1 MRPMQVFEL
10 YDQFTTG
17 WARIRAH
24 ITSHLIAAALLWL
37 IGFKLTLP
45 TITTA
50 DLQQLAAHP
59 LYGWFQ
65 SIGFVALV
73 SFSIALLVGLY
84 AIALNGVGNL
94 LFAGFNMLFPP
105 HFGLD
110 DTRRLA
116 PRDAL
121 FTIAATLDKGSREP
135 RDLARRFAELQTA
148 YPIGDPDGYK
158 NATVDKSTLKRD
170 ATTQLRNALVFFFAW
185 WLIPLAFPDHNI
197 AQAVKAVFWP
207 GFFALFL
214 YVLMARARLMFALR
228 VTIASIYSTVAAM
241 VLRDESHAARL
252 AAAHAAPAPIWQLV
266 DAFQQEECHSGRPS
280 IRRYLRAL
288 TGRGADGAARR
299 DRDSPLGAW
308 YRFGGDEQANRNY
321 RDPAWPVRYVKWR
334 IAALIRAAGDIVR
347 TVLIVFGL
355 RAP

>member
-37 IGFKLTLP
+37 VGFTLTLP
-45 TITTA
+45 TITRA
-50 DLQQLAAHP
+50 DLQQLAGHP
-59 LYGWFQ
+59 LYSWFQ

-94 LFAGFNMLFPP
+94 LFAGFTMLFPP
-105 HFGLD
+105 HLALD

-121 FTIAATLDKGSREP
+121 FTIAATLDKGSREA
-135 RDLARRFAELQTA
+135 RDLASRFAELRTA
-148 YPIGDPDGYK
+148 YPIGDPDGFK
-158 NATVDKSTLKRD
+158 NATVDKSTLQRD
-170 ATTQLRNALVFFFAW
+170 ATTQLRNALVFLFAW
-185 WLIPLAFPDHNI
+185 CLVPSAFPDHII
-197 AQAVKAVFWP
+197 AHSVKAVFWP
-207 GFFALFL
+207 GFFALLF

-228 VTIASIYSTVAAM
+228 VTIASLYSTVAAM
-241 VLRDESHAARL
+241 VVRDEAHAARL
-252 AAAHAAPAPIWQLV
+252 AAARADPEPVWRVV
-266 DAFQQEECHSGRPS
+266 DAFQQEECHSERPS
-280 IRRYLRAL
+280 VRRYFRAV
-288 TGRGADGAARR
+288 TGRGTDGAGAR
-299 DRDSPLGAW
+299 SGQGALGGW
-308 YRFGGDEQANRNY
+308 YRFGSDVKANRNY
-321 RDPAWPVRYVKWR
+321 RDPAWLLRYVKWR
-334 IAALIRAAGDIVR
+334 IAALVQAVGHLVR
-347 TVLIVFGL
+347 VVLTVFGL

>member
-1 MRPMQVFEL
+1 MQVFEL

-84 AIALNGVGNL
+84 AIALNGIGNL

-105 HFGLD
+105 QLALD

-121 FTIAATLDKGSREP
+121 FTIAATLDEGQREP
-135 RDLARRFAELQTA
+135 HDLARRFSELQTA
-148 YPIGDPDGYK
+148 YPISDPDGYK
-158 NATVDKSTLKRD
+158 TATVDKSTLQRD

-185 WLIPLAFPDHNI
+185 WLVPLAFPRHPVALAIND
-197 AQAVKAVFWP
+197 VFWP
-207 GFFALFL
+207 GFLVLLA

-228 VTIASIYSTVAAM
+228 VTIASLYSTVAAM
-241 VLRDESHAARL
+241 VLRDESQAARL
-252 AAAHAAPAPIWQLV
+252 AAARAEPAPIRQLV
-266 DAFQQEECHSGRPS
+266 DSFQQEECDSGRPS
-280 IRRYLRAL
+280 IQRYLRAL
-288 TGRGADGAARR
+288 TGRGADGAGPKSGGIL
-299 DRDSPLGAW
+299 DGW
-308 YRFGGDEQANRNY
+308 YRFGGDEKANRDY
-321 RDPAWPVRYVKWR
+321 RDPAWPFRYMKWR
-334 IAALIRAAGDIVR
+334 IAALARAVGDMLRVVL
-347 TVLIVFGL
+347 TVVGL
-355 RAP
+355 RRP

>member
-1 MRPMQVFEL
+1 MQVFEL

-37 IGFKLTLP
+37 IGFQVSLP
-45 TITTA
+45 VITTA
-50 DLQQLAAHP
+50 DLQHLAGHP

-65 SIGFVALV
+65 SVGFVALV
-73 SFSIALLVGLY
+73 SFSIAILVALY

-94 LFAGFNMLFPP
+94 LFAGYNMLFPP
-105 HFGLD
+105 QLALD

-121 FTIAATLDKGSREP
+121 FTIAATLDKGGREP

-148 YPIGDPDGYK
+148 YPISDPEGFK
-158 NATVDKSTLKRD
+158 TATVDKSTLKRD

-185 WLIPLAFPDHNI
+185 VFVPLAFPDSAL

-207 GFFALFL
+207 GFFALLF

-228 VTIASIYSTVAAM
+228 VTIASLYSTVAAM
-241 VLRDESHAARL
+241 VLRDEEQAARL
-252 AAAHAAPAPIWQLV
+252 AAARADPGPVWQLV
-266 DAFQQEECHSGRPS
+266 DAFQEEECHSRPS
-280 IRRYLRAL
+280 IRLYLRAL
-288 TGRGADGAARR
+288 SGRGAAAR
-299 DRDSPLGAW
+299 DRDAALGAW
-308 YRFGGDEQANRNY
+308 YRFGSDAQANRNY
-321 RDPAWPVRYVKWR
+321 RDPAWPVRYLKWR
-334 IAALIRAAGDIVR
+334 IAALVRAVGDIVR
-347 TVLIVFGL
+347 TVLTVFGL

>member
-1 MRPMQVFEL
+1 MQVFEL

-37 IGFKLTLP
+37 IGFQLSLP
-45 TITTA
+45 VITTA
-50 DLQQLAAHP
+50 DLQHLAGHP

-65 SIGFVALV
+65 SVGFVALV
-73 SFSIALLVGLY
+73 SFSIAILVALY
-84 AIALNGVGNL
+84 AIALNGIGNL

-105 HFGLD
+105 QLGLD

-121 FTIAATLDKGSREP
+121 FTIAATLEKGRNEP

-148 YPIGDPDGYK
+148 YPISDPEGYK
-158 NATVDKSTLKRD
+158 TATVDKSTLKRD

-185 WLIPLAFPDHNI
+185 WLVPLAFPGSAA
-197 AQAVKAVFWP
+197 AQAVQAVFWP
-207 GFFALFL
+207 GFLALLF

-228 VTIASIYSTVAAM
+228 VTIASLYSTVAAM
-241 VLRDESHAARL
+241 VLRDESQAARL
-252 AAAHAAPAPIWQLV
+252 AAARADPGPVWQLV
-266 DAFQQEECHSGRPS
+266 DAFQEEECHTRPS
-280 IRRYLRAL
+280 IRLYLRAL
-288 TGRGADGAARR
+288 AGREAVRSGR
-299 DRDSPLGAW
+299 DAPLGAW
-308 YRFGGDEQANRNY
+308 YRFGSDAQANRNY
-321 RDPAWPVRYVKWR
+321 RDPAWPVRYAKWR
-334 IAALIRAAGDIVR
+334 IAALVRAVGDMVR
-347 TVLIVFGL
+347 TVLTVFGL